1 MDYQFENFSIPYF
14 KKMLTLYLFLYSV
27 PFYAQI
33 KMENMSMQ
41 RGCAMSCC
49 LVQSFLL
56 LLEYIQMSKS
66 TLKEYF
72 SDNWNKLDLTV
83 IFMNYYYFTT
93 KYIIQEIPTKGQ
105 DKSVFMMVMDL
116 TVFILGFLKLIYFVR
131 IYENY
136 GHLI

>member
-1 MDYQFENFSIPYF
+1 M
-14 KKMLTLYLFLYSV
+14 
-27 PFYAQI
+27 
-33 KMENMSMQ
+33 
-41 RGCAMSCC
+41 
-49 LVQSFLL
+49 
-56 LLEYIQMSKS
+56 
-66 TLKEYF
+66 KEYF
-72 SDNWNKLDLTV
+72 SDNSNKLDLTV